1 MADKNLSIDDIL
13 NEYSGKTSSGG
24 TKGNDTI
31 DIDELINSVTGGK
44 STPSQKTEMIED
56 VLEIG
61 DNSFVF
67 DPGDVKQE
75 TSELVITAPEEE
87 VNKEPLAFT
96 STIEMPLTDDESMP
110 DEIPALRQ
118 GKKTTQ
124 GTQAI
129 EKVMSGDA
137 KPLAEEKTM
146 HVDLGK
152 KEAPAEEPKP
162 ARPEIKPMSE
172 NPSNTAMLEG
182 LKKLKKERGTPRVT
196 AKIPPVNRASIENI
210 DLEIGQKVIP
220 NTEIGL
226 DENATEDV
234 LNEASLA
241 LQVLASYT
249 VAEAQIESLVTAKG
263 YEDCV
268 VFMGEDSCSVV
279 VADPD
284 GVDSTD
290 AARIKDIVISET
302 DYTAAQI
309 KIMEAE

>member
-1 MADKNLSIDDIL
+1 MKKGVTMALQEKKEKRKVEKKVRTPLKGPWKRHAVVLAVLVLVGTSVYLNWRYADNVAETGKIL
-13 NEYSGKTSSGG
+13 GQATLVNQNGEG
-24 TKGNDTI
+24 
-31 DIDELINSVTGGK
+31 VTQTG
-44 STPSQKTEMIED
+44 E
-56 VLEIG
+56 
-61 DNSFVF
+61 N
-67 DPGDVKQE
+67 
-75 TSELVITAPEEE
+75 EE
-87 VNKEPLAFT
+87 VLSVSGSYFDTARL
-96 STIEMPLTDDESMP
+96 SRQQARDSAISMLQ
-110 DEIPALRQ
+110 E
-118 GKKTTQ
+118 
-124 GTQAI
+124 
-129 EKVMSGDA
+129 
-137 KPLAEEKTM
+137 AE
-146 HVDLGK
+146 
-152 KEAPAEEPKP
+152 
-162 ARPEIKPMSE
+162 
-172 NPSNTAMLEG
+172 
-182 LKKLKKERGTPRVT
+182 
-196 AKIPPVNRASIENI
+196 
-210 DLEIGQKVIP
+210 
-220 NTEIGL
+220 L

>member
-1 MADKNLSIDDIL
+1 MEMKKGVTMALQEKKEKKRAAKKAATAIKSQWKRHAVVLAVLVLVGTSVYL
-13 NEYSGKTSSGG
+13 NWRYADNVAETGK
-24 TKGNDTI
+24 
-31 DIDELINSVTGGK
+31 
-44 STPSQKTEMIED
+44 
-56 VLEIG
+56 VLGQATLVNQNGEAET
-61 DNSFVF
+61 
-67 DPGDVKQE
+67 Q
-75 TSELVITAPEEE
+75 TSENENVVSVSGSYFDTAR
-87 VNKEPLAFT
+87 LSRQQARD
-96 STIEMPLTDDESMP
+96 SAISMLQ
-110 DEIPALRQ
+110 E
-118 GKKTTQ
+118 
-124 GTQAI
+124 
-129 EKVMSGDA
+129 
-137 KPLAEEKTM
+137 AE
-146 HVDLGK
+146 
-152 KEAPAEEPKP
+152 
-162 ARPEIKPMSE
+162 
-172 NPSNTAMLEG
+172 
-182 LKKLKKERGTPRVT
+182 
-196 AKIPPVNRASIENI
+196 
-210 DLEIGQKVIP
+210 
-220 NTEIGL
+220 L

>member
-1 MADKNLSIDDIL
+1 MKKGVTMALQEKKEKRKVEKKVRTPLKGQWKRHAVVLAVLVLVGTSVYLNWRYADNVAETGKIL
-13 NEYSGKTSSGG
+13 GQATLVNQNGEG
-24 TKGNDTI
+24 
-31 DIDELINSVTGGK
+31 VTQTG
-44 STPSQKTEMIED
+44 E
-56 VLEIG
+56 
-61 DNSFVF
+61 
-67 DPGDVKQE
+67 
-75 TSELVITAPEEE
+75 
-87 VNKEPLAFT
+87 
-96 STIEMPLTDDESMP
+96 
-110 DEIPALRQ
+110 
-118 GKKTTQ
+118 
-124 GTQAI
+124 
-129 EKVMSGDA
+129 SGDA
-137 KPLAEEKTM
+137 VSVSGSYFDTARLSRQQARDSAISMLQEAE
-146 HVDLGK
+146 
-152 KEAPAEEPKP
+152 
-162 ARPEIKPMSE
+162 
-172 NPSNTAMLEG
+172 
-182 LKKLKKERGTPRVT
+182 
-196 AKIPPVNRASIENI
+196 
-210 DLEIGQKVIP
+210 
-220 NTEIGL
+220 L

>member
-1 MADKNLSIDDIL
+1 M
-13 NEYSGKTSSGG
+13 
-24 TKGNDTI
+24 
-31 DIDELINSVTGGK
+31 
-44 STPSQKTEMIED
+44 
-56 VLEIG
+56 
-61 DNSFVF
+61 
-67 DPGDVKQE
+67 
-75 TSELVITAPEEE
+75 
-87 VNKEPLAFT
+87 
-96 STIEMPLTDDESMP
+96 
-110 DEIPALRQ
+110 
-118 GKKTTQ
+118 
-124 GTQAI
+124 
-129 EKVMSGDA
+129 
-137 KPLAEEKTM
+137 
-146 HVDLGK
+146 
-152 KEAPAEEPKP
+152 
-162 ARPEIKPMSE
+162 
-172 NPSNTAMLEG
+172 
-182 LKKLKKERGTPRVT
+182 
-196 AKIPPVNRASIENI
+196 
-210 DLEIGQKVIP
+210 
-220 NTEIGL
+220 

>member
-1 MADKNLSIDDIL
+1 MKKGVTMALQEKKEKRKVEKKVRTPLKGQWTRHAVVLAVLVLVGTSVYLNWRYADNVAETGKIL
-13 NEYSGKTSSGG
+13 GQATLVNQNGEG
-24 TKGNDTI
+24 
-31 DIDELINSVTGGK
+31 VTQTG
-44 STPSQKTEMIED
+44 E
-56 VLEIG
+56 
-61 DNSFVF
+61 N
-67 DPGDVKQE
+67 
-75 TSELVITAPEEE
+75 EE
-87 VNKEPLAFT
+87 VLSVSGSYFDTARLSRQQARDSAISMLQEA
-96 STIEMPLTDDESMP
+96 EM
-110 DEIPALRQ
+110 
-118 GKKTTQ
+118 
-124 GTQAI
+124 
-129 EKVMSGDA
+129 
-137 KPLAEEKTM
+137 
-146 HVDLGK
+146 
-152 KEAPAEEPKP
+152 
-162 ARPEIKPMSE
+162 
-172 NPSNTAMLEG
+172 
-182 LKKLKKERGTPRVT
+182 
-196 AKIPPVNRASIENI
+196 
-210 DLEIGQKVIP
+210 
-220 NTEIGL
+220 

>member
-1 MADKNLSIDDIL
+1 MKKGVTMAL
-13 NEYSGKTSSGG
+13 
-24 TKGNDTI
+24 
-31 DIDELINSVTGGK
+31 
-44 STPSQKTEMIED
+44 
-56 VLEIG
+56 
-61 DNSFVF
+61 
-67 DPGDVKQE
+67 QE
-75 TSELVITAPEEE
+75 
-87 VNKEPLAFT
+87 
-96 STIEMPLTDDESMP
+96 
-110 DEIPALRQ
+110 
-118 GKKTTQ
+118 
-124 GTQAI
+124 
-129 EKVMSGDA
+129 
-137 KPLAEEKTM
+137 
-146 HVDLGK
+146 K
-152 KEAPAEEPKP
+152 KEKRKVEKKVRTPLKGQWKRHAVVLAVLVLVGTSVYLNWRYADNVAETGKILGQATLVNQNGETVTQTGESEEIVSVSGSYFDT
-162 ARPEIKPMSE
+162 ARLSRQQARDSAIS
-172 NPSNTAMLEG
+172 MLQEA
-182 LKKLKKERGTPRVT
+182 E
-196 AKIPPVNRASIENI
+196 
-210 DLEIGQKVIP
+210 
-220 NTEIGL
+220 L

>member
-1 MADKNLSIDDIL
+1 MKKGVTMALQEKKEKRKVEKKVRTPLKGQWKRHAVVLAVLVLVGTSVYLNWRYADNVAETGKIL
-13 NEYSGKTSSGG
+13 GQATLVNQNGEG
-24 TKGNDTI
+24 
-31 DIDELINSVTGGK
+31 VTQTG
-44 STPSQKTEMIED
+44 E
-56 VLEIG
+56 
-61 DNSFVF
+61 N
-67 DPGDVKQE
+67 
-75 TSELVITAPEEE
+75 EE
-87 VNKEPLAFT
+87 VLSVSGSYFDTARL
-96 STIEMPLTDDESMP
+96 SRQQARDSAISM
-110 DEIPALRQ
+110 L
-118 GKKTTQ
+118 
-124 GTQAI
+124 
-129 EKVMSGDA
+129 
-137 KPLAEEKTM
+137 
-146 HVDLGK
+146 
-152 KEAPAEEPKP
+152 KEAE
-162 ARPEIKPMSE
+162 M
-172 NPSNTAMLEG
+172 
-182 LKKLKKERGTPRVT
+182 
-196 AKIPPVNRASIENI
+196 
-210 DLEIGQKVIP
+210 
-220 NTEIGL
+220 

>member
-1 MADKNLSIDDIL
+1 MKKGVTMAL
-13 NEYSGKTSSGG
+13 
-24 TKGNDTI
+24 
-31 DIDELINSVTGGK
+31 
-44 STPSQKTEMIED
+44 
-56 VLEIG
+56 
-61 DNSFVF
+61 
-67 DPGDVKQE
+67 QE
-75 TSELVITAPEEE
+75 
-87 VNKEPLAFT
+87 
-96 STIEMPLTDDESMP
+96 
-110 DEIPALRQ
+110 
-118 GKKTTQ
+118 
-124 GTQAI
+124 
-129 EKVMSGDA
+129 
-137 KPLAEEKTM
+137 
-146 HVDLGK
+146 K
-152 KEAPAEEPKP
+152 KEKRKVEKKVRTPLKGQWKRHAVVLAVLVLVGTSVYLNWRYADNVAETGKILGQATLVNQNGEGVTQTGENEEILSVSGSYFDT
-162 ARPEIKPMSE
+162 ARLSRQQARDSAIS
-172 NPSNTAMLEG
+172 MLQEA
-182 LKKLKKERGTPRVT
+182 E
-196 AKIPPVNRASIENI
+196 
-210 DLEIGQKVIP
+210 
-220 NTEIGL
+220 L

>member
-1 MADKNLSIDDIL
+1 MKKGVTMALQEKKEKRKVEKKVKHKLKGQWKRHAVVLAVLVLVGTSVYLNWRYADNVAETGKIL
-13 NEYSGKTSSGG
+13 GQATLVNQNGEG
-24 TKGNDTI
+24 
-31 DIDELINSVTGGK
+31 VTQTG
-44 STPSQKTEMIED
+44 E
-56 VLEIG
+56 
-61 DNSFVF
+61 N
-67 DPGDVKQE
+67 
-75 TSELVITAPEEE
+75 EE
-87 VNKEPLAFT
+87 VLSVSGSYFDTARL
-96 STIEMPLTDDESMP
+96 SRQQARDSAISMLQ
-110 DEIPALRQ
+110 E
-118 GKKTTQ
+118 
-124 GTQAI
+124 
-129 EKVMSGDA
+129 
-137 KPLAEEKTM
+137 AE
-146 HVDLGK
+146 
-152 KEAPAEEPKP
+152 
-162 ARPEIKPMSE
+162 
-172 NPSNTAMLEG
+172 
-182 LKKLKKERGTPRVT
+182 
-196 AKIPPVNRASIENI
+196 
-210 DLEIGQKVIP
+210 
-220 NTEIGL
+220 L

>member
-1 MADKNLSIDDIL
+1 MALQEKKEKRKVEKKVRTPLKGQWKRHAVVLAVLVLVGTSVYLNWRYADNVAETGKIL
-13 NEYSGKTSSGG
+13 GQATLVNQNGEG
-24 TKGNDTI
+24 
-31 DIDELINSVTGGK
+31 VTQTG
-44 STPSQKTEMIED
+44 E
-56 VLEIG
+56 
-61 DNSFVF
+61 
-67 DPGDVKQE
+67 
-75 TSELVITAPEEE
+75 
-87 VNKEPLAFT
+87 
-96 STIEMPLTDDESMP
+96 
-110 DEIPALRQ
+110 
-118 GKKTTQ
+118 
-124 GTQAI
+124 
-129 EKVMSGDA
+129 SGDA
-137 KPLAEEKTM
+137 VSVSGSYFDTARLSRQQARDSAISMLQEAEM
-146 HVDLGK
+146 
-152 KEAPAEEPKP
+152 
-162 ARPEIKPMSE
+162 
-172 NPSNTAMLEG
+172 
-182 LKKLKKERGTPRVT
+182 
-196 AKIPPVNRASIENI
+196 
-210 DLEIGQKVIP
+210 
-220 NTEIGL
+220 

>member
-1 MADKNLSIDDIL
+1 MK
-13 NEYSGKTSSGG
+13 
-24 TKGNDTI
+24 KG
-31 DIDELINSVTGGK
+31 VTM
-44 STPSQKTEMIED
+44 T
-56 VLEIG
+56 L
-61 DNSFVF
+61 
-67 DPGDVKQE
+67 QE
-75 TSELVITAPEEE
+75 
-87 VNKEPLAFT
+87 
-96 STIEMPLTDDESMP
+96 
-110 DEIPALRQ
+110 
-118 GKKTTQ
+118 
-124 GTQAI
+124 
-129 EKVMSGDA
+129 
-137 KPLAEEKTM
+137 
-146 HVDLGK
+146 K
-152 KEAPAEEPKP
+152 KEKRKVEKKVKP
-162 ARPEIKPMSE
+162 
-172 NPSNTAMLEG
+172 
-182 LKKLKKERGTPRVT
+182 KLKGQWKRHAVVLAVLVLVGTSVYLNWRYADNVAETGKILGQATLVNQNGETVT
-196 AKIPPVNRASIENI
+196 QTGESE
-210 DLEIGQKVIP
+210 EIVSVSGSYFDTARLSRQQARDSAISMLQ
-220 NTEIGL
+220 EAEL

>member
-1 MADKNLSIDDIL
+1 MALQEKMEKRKVEKKGKPKLKGQWKRHAVVLAVLVLVGTSVYLNWRYADNVAQTGKIL
-13 NEYSGKTSSGG
+13 GQATLVNQNGEAVSQTGENEDVVSVSGG
-24 TKGNDTI
+24 YFDTARLSRQQARDSAI
-31 DIDELINSVTGGK
+31 SMLQEA
-44 STPSQKTEMIED
+44 EM
-56 VLEIG
+56 
-61 DNSFVF
+61 
-67 DPGDVKQE
+67 
-75 TSELVITAPEEE
+75 
-87 VNKEPLAFT
+87 
-96 STIEMPLTDDESMP
+96 
-110 DEIPALRQ
+110 
-118 GKKTTQ
+118 
-124 GTQAI
+124 
-129 EKVMSGDA
+129 
-137 KPLAEEKTM
+137 
-146 HVDLGK
+146 
-152 KEAPAEEPKP
+152 
-162 ARPEIKPMSE
+162 
-172 NPSNTAMLEG
+172 
-182 LKKLKKERGTPRVT
+182 
-196 AKIPPVNRASIENI
+196 
-210 DLEIGQKVIP
+210 
-220 NTEIGL
+220 

>member
-1 MADKNLSIDDIL
+1 MKKGVTMALQEKKEKRKVEKKVRTPLKGQWKRHAVVLAVLVLVGTSVYLNWRYADNVAETGKIL
-13 NEYSGKTSSGG
+13 GQATLVNQNGEG
-24 TKGNDTI
+24 
-31 DIDELINSVTGGK
+31 VTQTG
-44 STPSQKTEMIED
+44 E
-56 VLEIG
+56 
-61 DNSFVF
+61 N
-67 DPGDVKQE
+67 
-75 TSELVITAPEEE
+75 EE
-87 VNKEPLAFT
+87 VLSVSGSYFDTARL
-96 STIEMPLTDDESMP
+96 SRQQARDSAISM
-110 DEIPALRQ
+110 L
-118 GKKTTQ
+118 
-124 GTQAI
+124 
-129 EKVMSGDA
+129 
-137 KPLAEEKTM
+137 
-146 HVDLGK
+146 
-152 KEAPAEEPKP
+152 KEAE
-162 ARPEIKPMSE
+162 
-172 NPSNTAMLEG
+172 
-182 LKKLKKERGTPRVT
+182 
-196 AKIPPVNRASIENI
+196 
-210 DLEIGQKVIP
+210 
-220 NTEIGL
+220 L

>member
-1 MADKNLSIDDIL
+1 MKKGVTMAL
-13 NEYSGKTSSGG
+13 
-24 TKGNDTI
+24 
-31 DIDELINSVTGGK
+31 
-44 STPSQKTEMIED
+44 
-56 VLEIG
+56 
-61 DNSFVF
+61 
-67 DPGDVKQE
+67 QE
-75 TSELVITAPEEE
+75 
-87 VNKEPLAFT
+87 
-96 STIEMPLTDDESMP
+96 
-110 DEIPALRQ
+110 
-118 GKKTTQ
+118 
-124 GTQAI
+124 
-129 EKVMSGDA
+129 
-137 KPLAEEKTM
+137 
-146 HVDLGK
+146 K
-152 KEAPAEEPKP
+152 KEKRKVEKKVRTPLKGQWKRHAVVLAVLVLVGTSVYLNWRYADNVAETGKILGQATLVNQNGEGVTQTGENEEGVSVSGSYFDT
-162 ARPEIKPMSE
+162 ARLSRQQARDSAIS
-172 NPSNTAMLEG
+172 MLQEA
-182 LKKLKKERGTPRVT
+182 E
-196 AKIPPVNRASIENI
+196 
-210 DLEIGQKVIP
+210 
-220 NTEIGL
+220 L

>member
-1 MADKNLSIDDIL
+1 MKKGVTMALQEKKEKRKVEKKVRTPLKGQWKRHAVVLAVLVLVGTSVYLNWRYADNVAETGKIL
-13 NEYSGKTSSGG
+13 GQATLVNQNGEG
-24 TKGNDTI
+24 
-31 DIDELINSVTGGK
+31 VTQTG
-44 STPSQKTEMIED
+44 E
-56 VLEIG
+56 
-61 DNSFVF
+61 N
-67 DPGDVKQE
+67 
-75 TSELVITAPEEE
+75 EE
-87 VNKEPLAFT
+87 VLSVSGSYFDTARLRRQQARD
-96 STIEMPLTDDESMP
+96 SAISMLQ
-110 DEIPALRQ
+110 E
-118 GKKTTQ
+118 
-124 GTQAI
+124 
-129 EKVMSGDA
+129 
-137 KPLAEEKTM
+137 AE
-146 HVDLGK
+146 
-152 KEAPAEEPKP
+152 
-162 ARPEIKPMSE
+162 
-172 NPSNTAMLEG
+172 
-182 LKKLKKERGTPRVT
+182 
-196 AKIPPVNRASIENI
+196 
-210 DLEIGQKVIP
+210 
-220 NTEIGL
+220 L

>member
-1 MADKNLSIDDIL
+1 MKKGVTMALQEKKEKRKVEKKVRTPLKGQWKRHAVVLAVLVLVGTSVYLNWRYADNVAETGKIL
-13 NEYSGKTSSGG
+13 GQATLVNQNGEG
-24 TKGNDTI
+24 
-31 DIDELINSVTGGK
+31 VTQTG
-44 STPSQKTEMIED
+44 E
-56 VLEIG
+56 
-61 DNSFVF
+61 N
-67 DPGDVKQE
+67 
-75 TSELVITAPEEE
+75 EE
-87 VNKEPLAFT
+87 VLSASGSYFDT
-96 STIEMPLTDDESMP
+96 ARLSRQQARDSAISMLQ
-110 DEIPALRQ
+110 E
-118 GKKTTQ
+118 
-124 GTQAI
+124 
-129 EKVMSGDA
+129 
-137 KPLAEEKTM
+137 AE
-146 HVDLGK
+146 
-152 KEAPAEEPKP
+152 
-162 ARPEIKPMSE
+162 
-172 NPSNTAMLEG
+172 
-182 LKKLKKERGTPRVT
+182 
-196 AKIPPVNRASIENI
+196 
-210 DLEIGQKVIP
+210 
-220 NTEIGL
+220 L

>member
-1 MADKNLSIDDIL
+1 MKKGVTMALQEKKEKRKVEKKVKPKLKGQWKRHAVVLAVLVLVGTSVYLNWRYADNVAETGKIL
-13 NEYSGKTSSGG
+13 GQATLVNQNGEG
-24 TKGNDTI
+24 
-31 DIDELINSVTGGK
+31 VTQTG
-44 STPSQKTEMIED
+44 E
-56 VLEIG
+56 
-61 DNSFVF
+61 N
-67 DPGDVKQE
+67 
-75 TSELVITAPEEE
+75 EE
-87 VNKEPLAFT
+87 VLSVSGSYFDTARL
-96 STIEMPLTDDESMP
+96 SRQQARDSAISMLQ
-110 DEIPALRQ
+110 E
-118 GKKTTQ
+118 
-124 GTQAI
+124 
-129 EKVMSGDA
+129 
-137 KPLAEEKTM
+137 AE
-146 HVDLGK
+146 
-152 KEAPAEEPKP
+152 
-162 ARPEIKPMSE
+162 
-172 NPSNTAMLEG
+172 
-182 LKKLKKERGTPRVT
+182 
-196 AKIPPVNRASIENI
+196 
-210 DLEIGQKVIP
+210 
-220 NTEIGL
+220 L

>member
-1 MADKNLSIDDIL
+1 MKKGVTMALQEKKEKRKVEKKVKHKLKGQWKRHAVVLAVLVLVGTSVYLNWRYADNVAETGKIL
-13 NEYSGKTSSGG
+13 GQATLVNQNGEG
-24 TKGNDTI
+24 
-31 DIDELINSVTGGK
+31 VTQTG
-44 STPSQKTEMIED
+44 E
-56 VLEIG
+56 
-61 DNSFVF
+61 N
-67 DPGDVKQE
+67 
-75 TSELVITAPEEE
+75 EE
-87 VNKEPLAFT
+87 VLSVSGSYFDTARLSRQQARDSAISMLQEA
-96 STIEMPLTDDESMP
+96 EM
-110 DEIPALRQ
+110 
-118 GKKTTQ
+118 
-124 GTQAI
+124 
-129 EKVMSGDA
+129 
-137 KPLAEEKTM
+137 
-146 HVDLGK
+146 
-152 KEAPAEEPKP
+152 
-162 ARPEIKPMSE
+162 
-172 NPSNTAMLEG
+172 
-182 LKKLKKERGTPRVT
+182 
-196 AKIPPVNRASIENI
+196 
-210 DLEIGQKVIP
+210 
-220 NTEIGL
+220 

>member
-1 MADKNLSIDDIL
+1 MAL
-13 NEYSGKTSSGG
+13 
-24 TKGNDTI
+24 
-31 DIDELINSVTGGK
+31 
-44 STPSQKTEMIED
+44 
-56 VLEIG
+56 
-61 DNSFVF
+61 
-67 DPGDVKQE
+67 QE
-75 TSELVITAPEEE
+75 
-87 VNKEPLAFT
+87 
-96 STIEMPLTDDESMP
+96 
-110 DEIPALRQ
+110 
-118 GKKTTQ
+118 
-124 GTQAI
+124 
-129 EKVMSGDA
+129 
-137 KPLAEEKTM
+137 
-146 HVDLGK
+146 K
-152 KEAPAEEPKP
+152 KEKRKVEKKVKPKMKGQWKRHAVVLAVLVLVGTSVYLNWRYADNVAETGKILGQATLVNQNGETVTQTGESEEIVSVSGSYFDT
-162 ARPEIKPMSE
+162 ARLSRQQARDSAIS
-172 NPSNTAMLEG
+172 ML
-182 LKKLKKERGTPRVT
+182 KE
-196 AKIPPVNRASIENI
+196 AE
-210 DLEIGQKVIP
+210 
-220 NTEIGL
+220 L